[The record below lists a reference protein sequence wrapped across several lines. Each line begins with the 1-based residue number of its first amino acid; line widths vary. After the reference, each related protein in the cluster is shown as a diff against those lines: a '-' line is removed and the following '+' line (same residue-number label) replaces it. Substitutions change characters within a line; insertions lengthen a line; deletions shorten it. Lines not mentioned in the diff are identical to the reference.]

1 MVRGLL
7 RPVKILLPFLS
18 AILGACFLASPA
30 PAAGFTLPMKTVES
44 IFAGREGTLVVI
56 DCDDR
61 TTSSYT
67 PSVAQEKFAPCS
79 TFKIWNTLIGLEEG
93 IISSAEEPFY
103 TWDGEK
109 RFIPDWNK
117 NLNLKQ
123 AFQVS
128 CVPAF
133 QELARKIGPERMQA
147 GLDAIGY
154 GDRNISAGID
164 VFWLPEP
171 GRKTILISPLEQA
184 ELIGKLATGKLS
196 FAQKSQDVLRE
207 IMTTRT
213 TLRGTLFGKTGSSG
227 NNVTGSPIGWYVGY
241 IETNG
246 KTYAFACL
254 LKGKDV
260 MGKDARAIVE
270 AVAEKEGWL

>member
-1 MVRGLL
+1 M
-7 RPVKILLPFLS
+7 
-18 AILGACFLASPA
+18 
-30 PAAGFTLPMKTVES
+30 
-44 IFAGREGTLVVI
+44 VI

-61 TTSSYT
+61 TTSSYM

-79 TFKIWNTLIGLEEG
+79 TFKIWNTLIGLDNG
-93 IISSAEEPFY
+93 IISAADEPFY

-128 CVPAF
+128 CVPR
-133 QELARKIGPERMQA
+133 LSGTGPQDRTRAHASGSRCHQ
-147 GLDAIGY
+147 LR
-154 GDRNISAGID
+154 DRNISAGID

-207 IMTTRT
+207 IMTART
-213 TLRGTLFGKTGSSG
+213 TLRGTLFGKTGTSG
-227 NNVTGSPIGWYVGY
+227 NNITGSPIGWYVGY
-241 IETNG
+241 IETNRKNLRLRLPSQG
-246 KTYAFACL
+246 KRCD
-254 LKGKDV
+254 GQ
-260 MGKDARAIVE
+260 GRAGHRGSRGGE
-270 AVAEKEGWL
+270 GRLAVSRPEHANIRWDFSGWRSTVSV

>member
-1 MVRGLL
+1 MPGSMLMM
-7 RPVKILLPFLS
+7 PS
-18 AILGACFLASPA
+18 
-30 PAAGFTLPMKTVES
+30 VES
-44 IFAGREGTLVVI
+44 IFAGREGTLVVM
-56 DCDDR
+56 CDGK
-61 TTSSYT
+61 TGIYS
-67 PSVAQEKFAPCS
+67 PPIAEKQFAPCS
-79 TFKIWNTLIGLEEG
+79 TFKIWNTLIGLENG
-93 IISSAEEPFY
+93 IISSADEPFY

-109 RFIPDWNK
+109 RFIAEWNK
-117 NLNLKQ
+117 NLTLKQ

-147 GLDAIGY
+147 GLDSIGY

-164 VFWLPEP
+164 VFWLPEAN
-171 GRKTILISPLEQA
+171 RKTILITPLEQA
-184 ELIGKLATGKLS
+184 KLMDKLAAGKVP
-196 FAQKSQDVLRE
+196 FTRKSQDVLRE
-207 IMTTRT
+207 IMTART

-227 NNVTGSPIGWYVGY
+227 NGADGNSIGWYVGY
-241 IETNG
+241 IESNG

-254 LKGKDV
+254 LSGLDV